1 MRGIIVFSV
10 LVSCTAFPAFA
21 QQPTQAQQNAIRQ
34 SCRSDF
40 QANCSGVSPG
50 GAAALQCL
58 QEHAA
63 NLSQAC
69 NASVGAVG
77 ASGHAAT
84 AAPPAASPAPPA
96 LTPSSRGGAGMVR
109 EACRADYRRLCRG
122 VRPGGGQAVA
132 CLEDNARSLSSGCR
146 QALRHAAGR

>member
-10 LVSCTAFPAFA
+10 LLSWAIPAFA

-34 SCRSDF
+34 SCRADF

-50 GAAALQCL
+50 GSAALQCL
-58 QEHAA
+58 QQHAA

-69 NASVGAVG
+69 NAAVGAVSS
-77 ASGHAAT
+77 SGGRST
-84 AAPPAASPAPPA
+84 SSPAPA
-96 LTPSSRGGAGMVR
+96 SRAGSQNEDAAR
-109 EACRADYRRLCRG
+109 EACRADYRRFCRG
-122 VRPGGGQAVA
+122 VRPGGGSAVA
-132 CLEDNARSLSSGCR
+132 CLEENARSLSSQCR

>member
-1 MRGIIVFSV
+1 MRGVILFSV
-10 LVSCTAFPAFA
+10 LVSCALPAVA

-34 SCRSDF
+34 SCRADF

-63 NLSQAC
+63 NLSRAC
-69 NASVGAVG
+69 NAAVGAVG
-77 ASGHAAT
+77 ESGHAAT
-84 AAPPAASPAPPA
+84 AAPPAASPAPPS
-96 LTPSSRGGAGMVR
+96 LSRPGAGAVR

-122 VRPGGGQAVA
+122 VRPGGGDALA

>member
-1 MRGIIVFSV
+1 MRGVILFSI
-10 LVSCTAFPAFA
+10 LVSCALPAFA

-34 SCRSDF
+34 SCRADF

-50 GAAALQCL
+50 GTAALQCL

-69 NASVGAVG
+69 NAAVGAVG
-77 ASGHAAT
+77 ASGHAAS
-84 AAPPAASPAPPA
+84 AAPPTASPAP
-96 LTPSSRGGAGMVR
+96 TPSSRGGAGTVR

-132 CLEDNARSLSSGCR
+132 CLEDNARSLSSQCR